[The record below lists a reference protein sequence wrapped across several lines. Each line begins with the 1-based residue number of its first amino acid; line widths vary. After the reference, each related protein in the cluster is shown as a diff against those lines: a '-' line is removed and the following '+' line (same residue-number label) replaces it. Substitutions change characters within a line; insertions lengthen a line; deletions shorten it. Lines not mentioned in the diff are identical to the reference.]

1 MPGMG
6 KDLFKASRLALGLAQ
21 PSVPWVSG
29 VLSIGVKGQDE
40 NLNTHLYLVSG

>member
-6 KDLFKASRLALGLAQ
+6 KDFFKAPRLALGPTQ
-21 PSVPWVSG
+21 PSIPLVPG
-29 VLSIGVKGQDE
+29 VISLWVKGQDK